1 MQYLYDVLSQL
12 VSADT
17 VSHKSNAAAME
28 LLAEH
33 LDGQGFSVRLQHDEQ
48 EGVRKTNLVAFAGP
62 PEPDGLILSGH
73 LDVVPFEDQ
82 PGWSRDPLRMT
93 VEDDRIYGRG
103 TTDMKGFIAQC
114 LEAARRVETRSLE
127 RPIVFLFTS
136 DEEVGC
142 RGAERLVP
150 ALPNLLGDCPLPRL
164 AWIGEPTSFQV
175 FHVHKGIVAFEV
187 RVIGVGGHSSVP
199 EAGVNAIAV
208 AAKAIEVIGAIQR
221 ELREASTRERSA
233 LFLDAPH
240 TTLNLGTIAGG
251 SALNMI
257 ADDCRFSLSYRP
269 LPDEEPLRVYQRIR
283 EGLSALDPRDDG
295 SPDRRASIVI
305 GEPLVAPGL
314 QSPRG
319 TSLEAAL
326 FEFLD
331 TRTCSGAPYCTDGGQ
346 FKKAGI
352 DSLICGPGDL
362 DQAHQPD
369 ESIGREAFERG
380 AEIVPRV
387 LERLCGA
394 RSSGREHADPP
405 TG

>member
-1 MQYLYDVLSQL
+1 MRYLYEILAQIISE
-12 VSADT
+12 DT
-17 VSHKSNAAAME
+17 VSHKSNSAAMQ
-28 LLAEH
+28 LLANH
-33 LDGQGFSVRLQHDEQ
+33 LDGHGFSVRLQHHEEDRT
-48 EGVRKTNLVAFAGP
+48 RKTNLVAWAGP

-73 LDVVPFEDQ
+73 VDVVPFEDQ
-82 PGWSRDPLRMT
+82 PGWTRDPLRLT
-93 VEDDRIYGRG
+93 LEGDRIYGRG
-103 TTDMKGFIAQC
+103 TADMKGFVAQC

-142 RGAERLVP
+142 CGAARLVP
-150 ALPNLLGDCPLPRL
+150 VLPTLLEGCPLPRL

-175 FHVHKGIVAFEV
+175 FHTHKGIVAFEV
-187 RVIGVGGHSSVP
+187 RVVGVGGHSSVP

-208 AAKAIEVIGAIQR
+208 AAKAIDAIGAIQR
-221 ELREASTRERSA
+221 ELRDVSAKELNSLYLEA
-233 LFLDAPH
+233 PY
-240 TTLNLGTIAGG
+240 TTVNFGTIAGG
-251 SALNMI
+251 SAPNMI
-257 ADDCRFSLSYRP
+257 ADDCTFSVSYRP
-269 LPDEEPLRVYQRIR
+269 LPDLDPLAVYPQIR
-283 EGLSALDPRDDG
+283 ERLAALDPKDDG

-314 QSPRG
+314 RSPRG

-331 TRTCSGAPYCTDGGQ
+331 AKTCSGAPYCTDGGQ
-346 FKKAGI
+346 FKEAGI

-369 ESIGREAFERG
+369 ESIGREAFESG
-380 AEIVPRV
+380 AEIVLRV

-394 RSSGREHADPP
+394 RPQSQ
-405 TG
+405 